1 MPYRISF
8 RKTVSAFFDGC
19 KMKRGLVIGKF
30 MPIHQGHIALI
41 NFAASQCDELIVSMS
56 FRSIDPIDGDLR
68 FAWIKEI
75 FKDQQAIHIHKIKDD
90 FDDDTLPLD
99 QRTKRWAQRMREVYP
114 PIDLIVSSEQYGE
127 PFAKNLGAEHVM
139 FDNERKNVPVSASL
153 IREKPFAYWDFIPP
167 TVRPYFV
174 KKICFYGPE
183 STGKSTM
190 AKRMAELYQTEFVP
204 EVAREI
210 ITSNDFTVD
219 DIIKIGHAQTQ
230 RIVDKAKTANK
241 LLFCDTD
248 LITTEIYSK
257 IYLNEVPDVLYE
269 LEKQVQYEQYF
280 LFDIDVPWIEDGL
293 RDLGTK
299 RKEMMSLFRNELEKR
314 DLQYTFVSGNHHDRE
329 QFIIDKLAA
338 LIKKFN

>member
-1 MPYRISF
+1 
-8 RKTVSAFFDGC
+8 
-19 KMKRGLVIGKF
+19 MKRGLVIGKF
-30 MPIHQGHIALI
+30 MPIHHGHIALI

-56 FRSIDPIDGDLR
+56 FTNNDVIDGDLR
-68 FAWIKEI
+68 FSWIKEI
-75 FKDQQAIHIHKIKDD
+75 FRNQQAIHIYKIEDD

-114 PIDLIVSSEQYGE
+114 SIDLLVSSEQYGE

-139 FDNERKNVPVSASL
+139 FDCERKNVPVSASL

-167 TVRPYFV
+167 IVRPNFV

-219 DIIKIGHAQTQ
+219 DIVKIGQAQTQ
-230 RIVDKAKTANK
+230 RIIDKTKTANK

-248 LITTEIYSK
+248 LITTQIYSK
-257 IYLNEVPDVLYE
+257 IYLNEVPAVLYA
-269 LEKQVQYEQYF
+269 LATQVQYDLYF
-280 LFDIDVPWIEDGL
+280 LFDIDVPWVEDGL

-314 DLQYTFVSGNHHDRE
+314 NIQYAFVSGNYEDRE
-329 QFIIDKLAA
+329 QFIRDKLGA
-338 LIKKFN
+338 LITKFN

>member
-1 MPYRISF
+1 
-8 RKTVSAFFDGC
+8 
-19 KMKRGLVIGKF
+19 MKRGLVIGKF

-41 NFAASQCDELIVSMS
+41 NFAASHCDELIVSMS
-56 FRSIDPIDGDLR
+56 FTESDSISGDLR
-68 FAWIKEI
+68 FSWIKET
-75 FKDQQAIHIHKIKDD
+75 FKHQQAIHIHKIKDD

-114 PIDLIVSSEQYGE
+114 SIDLLVSSEQYGE
-127 PFAKNLGAEHVM
+127 PFAKNLGAQHVM
-139 FDNERKNVPVSASL
+139 FDSERKSVPVSASL

-167 TVRPYFV
+167 VVQPYFV

-204 EVAREI
+204 EVAREM
-210 ITSNDFTVD
+210 ITANDFTVD
-219 DIIKIGHAQTQ
+219 DIIKIGQAQTQ
-230 RIVDKAKTANK
+230 RIIDKTKTANK

-257 IYLNEVPDVLYE
+257 IYLNEVPAVLYE
-269 LEKQVQYEQYF
+269 LEKQIHYDLYF
-280 LFDIDVPWIEDGL
+280 LFDIDVKWIEDGL

-299 RKEMMSLFRNELEKR
+299 RREMMSLFRNKLEKR
-314 DLQYTFVSGNHHDRE
+314 DIKYTLVSGNFQDRE
-329 QFIIDKLAA
+329 QFIIGKLAT
-338 LIKKFN
+338 LTKKFN